1 MAVPPLGGPNVR
13 HVCRGCTTV
22 PRWVYDRPMRL
33 IPVLTLL
40 LSSLA
45 FGGETLPDEARL
57 DDGEGETNMQERF
70 SAPVMGAD
78 ELESLYLQS
87 PVEIGGSP
95 AQGMRSVQGEEL
107 YSDSDAQIME
117 RQRVESRSA
126 DPIVPPVER
135 PPLPTIPVGVP
146 IRQL

>member
-1 MAVPPLGGPNVR
+1 MR
-13 HVCRGCTTV
+13 HS
-22 PRWVYDRPMRL
+22 L
-33 IPVLTLL
+33 VLTLL

-57 DDGEGETNMQERF
+57 DDGEGEEEMQERF
-70 SAPVMGAD
+70 SAPVMGSD
-78 ELESLYLQS
+78 ELENLYLQS

>member
-1 MAVPPLGGPNVR
+1 MR
-13 HVCRGCTTV
+13 HS
-22 PRWVYDRPMRL
+22 L
-33 IPVLTLL
+33 FLTLL

-57 DDGEGETNMQERF
+57 DDGEGESDMQERF
-70 SAPVMGAD
+70 SAPVMDSD
-78 ELESLYLQS
+78 ELEDLYLQS

-107 YSDSDAQIME
+107 YSESDAQILE
-117 RQRVESRSA
+117 RQRAESA
-126 DPIVPPVER
+126 APIVLPEER

>member
-1 MAVPPLGGPNVR
+1 MR
-13 HVCRGCTTV
+13 H
-22 PRWVYDRPMRL
+22 
-33 IPVLTLL
+33 IPILTLL

-57 DDGEGETNMQERF
+57 DDGEAEADMQERF

-78 ELESLYLQS
+78 ELEETYLQS

-95 AQGMRSVQGEEL
+95 AQGMRSVKGEEL